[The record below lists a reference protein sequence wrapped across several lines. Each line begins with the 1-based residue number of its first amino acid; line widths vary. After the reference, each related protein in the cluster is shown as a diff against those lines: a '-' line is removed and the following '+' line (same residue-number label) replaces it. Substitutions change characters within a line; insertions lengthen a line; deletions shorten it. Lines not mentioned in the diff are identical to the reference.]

1 MGLFV
6 GLVVARSHAHDE
18 RLALRDPYPLDAV
31 AFATAP
37 VVLLLVALS
46 ACVLPAVRVTSIAP
60 TQALRQE

>member
-1 MGLFV
+1 LGGLLFEI
-6 GLVVARSHAHDE
+6 D
-18 RLALRDPYPLDAV
+18 PLDAV